1 MKELSIIIATYRA
14 ASTIR
19 RCLTSIVRQK
29 TPVVEILLIDGGS
42 DDDTMSIVRSFGE
55 SVDYMVSE
63 KDAGIYDAWNKGL
76 QKATGRWI
84 MFLGADDYLL
94 SDMLGK
100 LTDYVQSQDLSSMD
114 LITAYGILQDNQSK
128 MIRQTGNPYDWKI
141 FRRYMN
147 ICHGATL
154 HNRKLFD
161 EVGYFGMDYKIC
173 GDYEFLLR
181 KQLKSV
187 FYAQPVTCVQFG
199 GMSYSYQAV
208 KEAFRIR
215 KQHHTVSL
223 IRNIIELLK
232 GIVSVTVKKVLYKS

>member
-1 MKELSIIIATYRA
+1 MKELSIIIATYNA

-19 RCLTSIVRQK
+19 RCLTSIVSQK
-29 TPVVEILLIDGGS
+29 TLTVEMILIDGGS

-55 SVDYMVSE
+55 SIDYMISE

-76 QKATGRWI
+76 QNATGRWI

-94 SDMLGK
+94 PDMLVK
-100 LTDYVQSQDLSSMD
+100 MTDYAQSKDLSSVD
-114 LITAYGILQDNQSK
+114 LITAYGILQDNHSK

-154 HNRKLFD
+154 HNKKLFD
-161 EVGYFGMDYKIC
+161 EVGYFGMNYKIC
-173 GDYEFLLR
+173 GDYELLLR
-181 KQLKSV
+181 KELKAV
-187 FYAQPVTCVQFG
+187 FFAQPVTCVQYG
-199 GMSYSYQAV
+199 GMSCSYLAV

-215 KQHHTVSL
+215 KQHHSISS
-223 IRNIIELLK
+223 IRNIFELLK
-232 GIVSVTVKKVLYKS
+232 GIVSVSINKCLYK